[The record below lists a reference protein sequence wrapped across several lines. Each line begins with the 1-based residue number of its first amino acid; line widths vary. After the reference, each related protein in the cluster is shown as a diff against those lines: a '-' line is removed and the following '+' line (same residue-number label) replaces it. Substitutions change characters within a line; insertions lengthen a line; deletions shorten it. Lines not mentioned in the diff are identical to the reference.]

1 MVQVVV
7 VVVLHCRAH
16 QTQVLVV
23 VVVACQYHPVV
34 VVVLPWL
41 VELVEE
47 VVVR

>member
-1 MVQVVV
+1 M
-7 VVVLHCRAH
+7 VVLHCRAH